1 MMLEIAIL
9 TTLIGSIGTMIG
21 LVGMLSERE
30 SKRKSGS

>member
-1 MMLEIAIL
+1 MMLEFAIF

-30 SKRKSGS
+30 SSRKSGS